1 MNNGRIGG
9 FSRCFNWCLTVFL
22 PLGRRLAAR
31 NSAAFDRRN
40 RCARYSE
47 SAAMSD
53 VHAPWAA
60 KTRKGPPN
68 SMSLPRNAEIWLLPY
83 LKDKVRKSL
92 RPAKPRRAWVTI
104 TDHYEPIGKQGTV
117 EGALRR
123 VAQWQEKWPKV
134 ADNAPGMQ
142 LVNAL
147 STLFSTRKRNTTV
160 VLSMA
165 LQRWC
170 ALELAMSR
178 CIYITRMSSVIP
190 LSKRSLISAVA

>member
-1 MNNGRIGG
+1 VFQLVFDSVPPSRTAIGSAK
-9 FSRCFNWCLTVFL
+9 FS
-22 PLGRRLAAR
+22 
-31 NSAAFDRRN
+31 AFDRRN

-134 ADNAPGMQ
+134 ADNAPRDAAGQ
-142 LVNAL
+142 CPQH
-147 STLFSTRKRNTTV
+147 TFSTRKRNTTV